1 MLGLHL
7 LVVTTSARLFVP
19 AVQSV
24 SGHAAESP
32 LSRPATPRVA
42 PVVAIAPDVDE
53 LILPASL
60 SAGMA
65 GGIVALVGGFF
76 VGLLLGVTFR
86 QKDYVLEFTSKF
98 AKWPS
103 VKSDTSPAVEATREP
118 MATAAQKMI
127 FSDASRFPNGDPD
140 MEDPL
145 RPFKQ
150 VITELEWSRDW
161 EWPDTERLKQ
171 REAALR
177 QRQAALDAESDEIRA
192 KIADIRRKMRS
203 SESDDKANEWGLG

>member
-1 MLGLHL
+1 
-7 LVVTTSARLFVP
+7 
-19 AVQSV
+19 
-24 SGHAAESP
+24 
-32 LSRPATPRVA
+32 
-42 PVVAIAPDVDE
+42 
-53 LILPASL
+53 
-60 SAGMA
+60 
-65 GGIVALVGGFF
+65 
-76 VGLLLGVTFR
+76 
-86 QKDYVLEFTSKF
+86 
-98 AKWPS
+98 
-103 VKSDTSPAVEATREP
+103 

-127 FSDASRFPNGDPD
+127 FSDASRVPNGDPD

-150 VITELEWSRDW
+150 VINELEWSRDW

-203 SESDDKANEWGLG
+203 SELDDKANEWGLG